1 MTGRHRLRE
10 PRKPSESYG
19 VRGMGAGPGS
29 GMDLRGGMGGGTGGG
44 MGGSRRTY
52 TAVVL
57 VAVAALIAGLGI
69 WASRPED
76 PESRADALPD
86 NAASGELPTGP
97 CAPTD
102 ALIPPC
108 GAWWGAAVPYA
119 ENGSLKDAVLGFEKR
134 IGRKLDLVYNY
145 HDMSGTKLDGELLTP
160 EEQELGKDR
169 LLMLAWES
177 TVWTEPHHENW
188 TETQLGWKN
197 IASGKL
203 DKKILDPQIQRI
215 KAYGKR
221 VFLSFDQETDARIK
235 EGAGTPAEFVAAYRH
250 VRDRFRE
257 LGADN
262 VVWVWTVSGYL
273 GSAADMKALYPG
285 DEYVDWIAM
294 DQYNYY
300 QCHDTTDW
308 KDFLRSQQPSYEW
321 LRENISDEK
330 PVMLAEFATAPDAG
344 APQRQRDW
352 YTQIPAAVKKLPEVK
367 ALVHWNRPTSEQAA
381 CDLTVNKGPGLEG
394 YREAGKNSYFHQPIP
409 PR

>member
-1 MTGRHRLRE
+1 MTGPHRLRE
-10 PRKPSESYG
+10 PRKRATWRG
-19 VRGMGAGPGS
+19 VRDMGRAR
-29 GMDLRGGMGGGTGGG
+29 RG
-44 MGGSRRTY
+44 Y

-57 VAVAALIAGLGI
+57 VTVAALLTGLGF
-69 WASRPED
+69 WAGGSD
-76 PESRADALPD
+76 DADSSGGATPG

-102 ALIPPC
+102 TLVPPC
-108 GAWWGAAVPYA
+108 GAWWGAYVPYA
-119 ENGSLKDAVLGFEKR
+119 ANGSLKDAVLGFEKR

-145 HDMSGTKLDGELLTP
+145 HDMSGTELDGQLLTP
-160 EEQELGKDR
+160 DEQELGRDR

-188 TETQLGWKN
+188 SETQLGWKN
-197 IASGKL
+197 IASGKY
-203 DKKILDPQIQRI
+203 DEEILDPQIRRI

-221 VFLSFDQETDARIK
+221 VFFSFDQETDARIK

-250 VRDRFRE
+250 LHDRFRE

-273 GSAADMKALYPG
+273 GSAKEMKALYPG

-300 QCHDTTDW
+300 GCHDTTDW
-308 KDFLRSQQPSYEW
+308 KDFLRSQRPSYEW
-321 LRENISDEK
+321 LRANVSDTK
-330 PVMLAEFATAPDAG
+330 PVMLAEFATAPDA
-344 APQRQRDW
+344 ADPTRQRDW
-352 YTQIPAAVKKLPEVK
+352 YARIPADVKKLPEVK
-367 ALVHWNRPTSEQAA
+367 ALVHWNRPTSEKAE
-381 CDLTVNKGPGLEG
+381 CDLTVNDGPGLEG
-394 YREAGKNSYFHQPIP
+394 YREAGKNGYFHQPVP

>member
-1 MTGRHRLRE
+1 
-10 PRKPSESYG
+10 
-19 VRGMGAGPGS
+19 
-29 GMDLRGGMGGGTGGG
+29 MGGAAK
-44 MGGSRRTY
+44 RTY

-57 VAVAALIAGLGI
+57 VVVAALLAGLGI
-69 WASRPED
+69 WAGRSED
-76 PESRADALPD
+76 PKPPAAGAMPD
-86 NAASGELPTGP
+86 NAASGTLPTGP

-102 ALIPPC
+102 TLVPRC
-108 GAWWGAAVPYA
+108 GAWWGAYVPYA

-134 IGRKLDLVYNY
+134 IGRRLDLVYNY
-145 HDMSGTKLDGELLTP
+145 HDMSGTELDGQLLTP
-160 EEQELGKDR
+160 DEQELGRDR

-197 IASGKL
+197 IASGRY
-203 DKKILDPQIQRI
+203 DEEILDPQIRRI

-235 EGAGTPAEFVAAYRH
+235 EGAGTPEEFVAAYRH
-250 VRDRFRE
+250 LHDRFRE

-273 GSAADMKALYPG
+273 GSARQMKALYPG
-285 DEYVDWIAM
+285 DAYVDWIAM

-321 LRENISDEK
+321 LRANVTDEK
-330 PVMLAEFATAPDAG
+330 PVMLAEFATAPDADN
-344 APQRQRDW
+344 PVRQRDW

-367 ALVHWNRPTSEQAA
+367 ALVHWNRPTSDEAA
-381 CDLTVNKGPGLEG
+381 CDLTVDDGPGLEG
-394 YREAGKNSYFHQPIP
+394 YREAGKNGYFHQPVP
-409 PR
+409 TR